1 MNTIQH
7 NIEQLIKNIPTN
19 VKIIAVSKTKPIEA
33 INEAIKAGQFYFG
46 ENKVQEL
53 VQKAQAIMHDKI
65 EWHMVGHL
73 QTNKVKLLLPHV
85 TLIHSVDSLK
95 LAKEI
100 NKEAQKLNKI
110 IPCLLQIYIAQ
121 EDTKF
126 GLSELELFNLLQSN
140 EFQSFKNIRVLGLMG
155 IASNTDDTK
164 IIENEFK
171 YLRKLFEKLK
181 HHNSLLNCDFKE
193 LSMGMSGDYKIA
205 IEQGSTMVRIGSAI
219 FGERQYAN
227 KN

>member
-1 MNTIQH
+1 MNTIQQ
-7 NIEQLIKNIPTN
+7 NIEQLIKSIPNN

-33 INEAIKAGQFYFG
+33 INEAIKAGQLYFG

-53 VQKAQAIMHDKI
+53 VQKAQEIKHEKI

-110 IPCLLQIYIAQ
+110 IPCLLQVYIAK
-121 EDTKF
+121 EYTKF

-140 EFQSFKNIRVLGLMG
+140 EFQSLKNIRVLGLMG
-155 IASNTDDTK
+155 IASNTDDIK

-171 YLRKLFEKLK
+171 FLRKLFEKLID
-181 HHNSLLNCDFKE
+181 NVSLSNCDFKE